1 MATRILRSSE
11 STSLP
16 AAGRGDD
23 DTSDRLSAEAD
34 SRLPEHSIGRAIGIA
49 VFAAAIV
56 SLILLAF
63 SWPTV
68 TSDPKDLP
76 IAAVGDQEQID
87 EVTENA
93 PDGMLDLK
101 DADTRAEAETMIR
114 DRDVYGALVLGDEP
128 EILVSSAASPAV
140 AQQLRAMA
148 STMQQQIDKQ
158 AISGMQHGLE
168 QMQDALKAASQP
180 GAGTQPGQP
189 SEGPQADR
197 QPADA
202 SAIEVPQVEVTD
214 VVPLSDDDSTG
225 AGLAIAGLPLTIGGI
240 IGGVLTCMLVHS
252 RRMRAVAVV
261 VYGAVGGLAL
271 TLILQSWFGIL
282 QGNFGLN
289 VLAAGLAVAST
300 AALINGFV
308 SLIGTTGI
316 AVGAILT
323 MFIGNPISSLQ
334 QPKEFLVGAWGDI
347 GQFFVPGAAG
357 TLLRDLSYFPDSP
370 MATQW
375 WVLLGWFALGIV
387 LIIVGHLR
395 AHAKKLSGPGTIL
408 VDSGNGDYP
417 RDRRWHGDER
427 TDRCD
432 DLQDLRGGDHGPSA
446 AAVSDLRR

>member
-1 MATRILRSSE
+1 MSTRILSS
-11 STSLP
+11 STPEANP
-16 AAGRGDD
+16 AATPP
-23 DTSDRLSAEAD
+23 DTD
-34 SRLPEHSIGRAIGIA
+34 SRSAGTEQSASSQGSGDPAAPSDDKLPKHSIGNAIGIA

-56 SLILLAF
+56 SAILLAF

-68 TSDPKDLP
+68 TAEPKDLP
-76 IAAVGDQEQID
+76 IAAIGDEKQID
-87 EVTENA
+87 QVVDNA

-101 DADTRAEAETMIR
+101 DADSRADAVDMIKQR
-114 DRDVYGALVLGDEP
+114 EVYGALVLGDEP

-148 STMQQQIDKQ
+148 AQMQQQIDKQ
-158 AISGMQHGLE
+158 AISGMQDGLE
-168 QMQDALKAASQP
+168 KLQGALKAASQAP
-180 GAGTQPGQP
+180 GVGQPGQ
-189 SEGPQADR
+189 SGAEQNS
-197 QPADA
+197 PAAEAGQDA
-202 SAIEVPQVEVTD
+202 SATEVPEITVTD

-240 IGGVLTCMLVHS
+240 IGGVLTSMLVHS

-308 SLIGTTGI
+308 SLTGAGGI
-316 AVGAILT
+316 AIGAILT

-334 QPKEFLVGAWGDI
+334 QPKEFLLGSWGDI

-357 TLLRDLSYFPDSP
+357 TLLRDLSYFPDAA
-370 MATQW
+370 MAAQW
-375 WVLLGWFALGIV
+375 WVLIGWFVLGIALILIGHV
-387 LIIVGHLR
+387 L
-395 AHAKKLSGPGTIL
+395 AHRKK
-408 VDSGNGDYP
+408 
-417 RDRRWHGDER
+417 R
-427 TDRCD
+427 
-432 DLQDLRGGDHGPSA
+432 A
-446 AAVSDLRR
+446 AAH

>member
-1 MATRILRSSE
+1 MSTRLLRSAARPRDIDAAASATGS
-11 STSLP
+11 STS
-16 AAGRGDD
+16 ATSTASAREANDETTGTASAGGRAD
-23 DTSDRLSAEAD
+23 DRL
-34 SRLPEHSIGRAIGIA
+34 PKHSIGRAIGIA

-68 TSDPKDLP
+68 TADPKDLP
-76 IAAVGDQEQID
+76 IAAVGDQKQID
-87 EVTENA
+87 QVAENA
-93 PDGMLDLK
+93 PAGMLDLK
-101 DADTRAEAETMIR
+101 NADSRADAEQMIR
-114 DRDVYGALVLGDEP
+114 DRDVYGAVVLGDEP

-158 AISGMQHGLE
+158 AISGMQDGLE
-168 QMQDALKAASQP
+168 QMQDALKAASEAP
-180 GAGTQPGQP
+180 TGAQPGQP
-189 SEGPQADR
+189 GQQQSPPSAGEG
-197 QPADA
+197 ADA
-202 SAIEVPQVEVTD
+202 STTEVPHVKVTD

-240 IGGVLTCMLVHS
+240 IGGVLTSMLVHS

-261 VYGAVGGLAL
+261 VYGGVGGLAL

-289 VLAAGLAVAST
+289 VLAAGLAVAAT

-308 SLIGTTGI
+308 SLIGSGGI
-316 AVGAILT
+316 AIGAILT

-334 QPKEFLVGAWGDI
+334 QPKEFLVGAWGEI

-357 TLLRDLSYFPDSP
+357 TLLRDLSYFPDSA

-375 WVLLGWFALGIV
+375 WVLIGWFVLGLA
-387 LIIVGHLR
+387 LIIVGHFR
-395 AHAKKLSGPGTIL
+395 AHAKRLNS
-408 VDSGNGDYP
+408 
-417 RDRRWHGDER
+417 RH
-427 TDRCD
+427 
-432 DLQDLRGGDHGPSA
+432 
-446 AAVSDLRR
+446 